1 LPLITRRSQVQI
13 LAPLLKISRGYVKR
27 MPPFFWL
34 CPNCAKENLPSKHP
48 CIPSSIPISDLFHP
62 ENDLSTDASA
72 FQCGEGLGRVVKR

>member
-1 LPLITRRSQVQI
+1 MTPFI
-13 LAPLLKISRGYVKR
+13 LAVPE
-27 MPPFFWL
+27 L
-34 CPNCAKENLPSKHP
+34 CQGKPSKKTP